1 MWCLR
6 FYSPG
11 NVFKVTI
18 YIQAS
23 KYIHCLQVPNS
34 QHCRENGT
42 GIGVSGIGVGQE
54 KLGKNFLAFT
64 LGRKIITVLF
74 EQMKNSLSIRN
85 KIPFQQPYWLPF
97 SNYWSF
103 SPFWFIQWYGSQLGK
118 NTVCSRKMSCSIKFS
133 YWT

>member
-1 MWCLR
+1 MTTENYYECGVWD

-54 KLGKNFLAFT
+54 KLGKNFLAFSS
-64 LGRKIITVLF
+64 RQEDHYCVVWADEKQF
-74 EQMKNSLSIRN
+74 EYKKQNPISTAL
-85 KIPFQQPYWLPF
+85 L
-97 SNYWSF
+97 
-103 SPFWFIQWYGSQLGK
+103 
-118 NTVCSRKMSCSIKFS
+118 
-133 YWT
+133 